1 MALPLVLCRNALA
14 KEREELPGYWRNP
27 CRYCIKAARSSASS
41 LPSPFLSN
49 VWNTR
54 LKNSSSAFGMPGGK
68 SSMPLPSAR
77 NDSMYCVRISRRK
90 AGTSAGDGSTTPRNS
105 TAISFLVSSP
115 QVTGTGGCEG
125 LCGLFSELSYTYSSS
140 MRVPCGRC
148 TGSLLPVEIPILD
161 PDQVLDASIRQN
173 RIHLHVFAEIVR
185 VGRDA
190 EYIHIPRH
198 GHGSLHHVVRIS
210 GGDRNAPVGKDDARA
225 PFGGRRGELQTER
238 GLILLGLAG
247 RVIVD
252 LHDDVG
258 ALPDELRKAGRI
270 GRRRGARCPTA
281 EQAHG
286 RKLRAAEAGVA
297 AIRGIGRRVGKEGK
311 WRHLAGAMASRAVL
325 IQNRRD
331 VFVECGHGGVG
342 FSDCAA
348 QRAGSRMGDR
358 PPGQYRVERVAQIEL
373 GGLQARLPEILHL
386 IVDAPQIQHRAI
398 GGEHHGFR
406 RHRGAGVTGQNLP
419 RVEQSGKAVSV
430 FARVPPDFFVGN
442 RGVALHRIEEHA
454 TRGVRLFDAV
464 HLRRVAVAQG
474 AIRGDEEEH
483 YGARLG
489 PLIRV
494 VLDALGIAQGKL
506 ERGTR

>member
-1 MALPLVLCRNALA
+1 MPL
-14 KEREELPGYWRNP
+14 
-27 CRYCIKAARSSASS
+27 RYTSWAASS
-41 LPSPFLSN
+41 GRTKQRYWS
-49 VWNTR
+49 
-54 LKNSSSAFGMPGGK
+54 G
-68 SSMPLPSAR
+68 PSADTS
-77 NDSMYCVRISRRK
+77 NLWLMVRTLSGWPASQPFGK
-90 AGTSAGDGSTTPRNS
+90 AGSGGLSWA
-105 TAISFLVSSP
+105 SP
-115 QVTGTGGCEG
+115 SGAPARAH
-125 LCGLFSELSYTYSSS
+125 S
-140 MRVPCGRC
+140 
-148 TGSLLPVEIPILD
+148 
-161 PDQVLDASIRQN
+161 
-173 RIHLHVFAEIVR
+173 
-185 VGRDA
+185 
-190 EYIHIPRH
+190 
-198 GHGSLHHVVRIS
+198 RIS
-210 GGDRNAPVGKDDARA
+210 GLS
-225 PFGGRRGELQTER
+225 FGGRGRPVAAEPPPGSALHRGPLANEGDLLCGEAPLV
-238 GLILLGLAG
+238 GEGAVAGLGLPG
-247 RVIVD
+247 R
-252 LHDDVG
+252 HD
-258 ALPDELRKAGRI
+258 ALFRHG
-270 GRRRGARCPTA
+270 G
-281 EQAHG
+281 EQAG
-286 RKLRAAEAGVA
+286 FLG
-297 AIRGIGRRVGKEGK
+297 GIRVGKEGK
-311 WRHLAGAMASRAVL
+311 WRHLAGAMANRAVL

-331 VFVECGHGGVG
+331 VFVECGRRGIG

-373 GGLQARLPEILHL
+373 GGLQARLPEILHT

-398 GGEHHGFR
+398 GGKHDGFR
-406 RHRGAGVTGQNLP
+406 SHGGAGVTGQNLP